1 MFGLIEITPFLFGLA
16 CLVGILAGIV
26 KGVVGFAMPMILVSG
41 LGTFFPPELA
51 LAGIIMPTVVTNVS
65 QAFRNG
71 ARAAWDTIVKFR
83 RFLMIVG
90 VFLVSSAQLVNS
102 IPSQIYL
109 GTLGCIILLFALAQL
124 FDLFPRF
131 EEGNKKVETI
141 AAMIGG
147 ILGGLSGTWGP
158 PTVIYLTAMNVAKS
172 DSFRIQGV
180 VYGLGSLALV
190 FAHMASGIL
199 TVQTASFSAVL
210 VIPAMIGFWIGGRLS
225 DKVDQAGFKRLTL
238 IVLII
243 AALNLIR
250 RAVFG

>member
-1 MFGLIEITPFLFGLA
+1 
-16 CLVGILAGIV
+16 
-26 KGVVGFAMPMILVSG
+26 
-41 LGTFFPPELA
+41 
-51 LAGIIMPTVVTNVS
+51 
-65 QAFRNG
+65 
-71 ARAAWDTIVKFR
+71 
-83 RFLMIVG
+83 
-90 VFLVSSAQLVNS
+90 
-102 IPSQIYL
+102 
-109 GTLGCIILLFALAQL
+109 
-124 FDLFPRF
+124 LFPRF

-199 TVQTASFSAVL
+199 TMQTASFSAVL